1 MVRSYWTGP
10 GVQPTIPTIK
20 AAVIKK
26 LPIVLKRMSVR
37 TLFYHRQSDDSRL
50 SYVGNAVLMSEWL
63 GLRREI
69 KCAEVIRRH
78 KCAGQCF
85 NGRYDFVWS

>member
-1 MVRSYWTGP
+1 
-10 GVQPTIPTIK
+10 
-20 AAVIKK
+20 
-26 LPIVLKRMSVR
+26 MSVR

-69 KCAEVIRRH
+69 KCAEDH
-78 KCAGQCF
+78 QEA
-85 NGRYDFVWS
+85 